1 MRVFVVDDEASARSL
16 LPELTE
22 GIPSLEWAGE
32 AASAEEA
39 LAGVV
44 AARPEVVVMDYRLPG
59 MDGVAATAWLRS
71 THPEV
76 DVVAWTGSYEGTV
89 RDAFLAAG
97 ASAVFTKPQVSALI
111 RELARRAGA

>member
-44 AARPEVVVMDYRLPG
+44 AARPEVVVMDYRLPLVG
-59 MDGVAATAWLRS
+59 
-71 THPEV
+71 
-76 DVVAWTGSYEGTV
+76 
-89 RDAFLAAG
+89 
-97 ASAVFTKPQVSALI
+97 
-111 RELARRAGA
+111 